1 MKDKIILYLG
11 GGAMCGIFGGGVVTA
26 LQEMNFYDKIE
37 AIYAESA
44 GVMNGAAF
52 LSKRT
57 KLGSK
62 IYLNELCH
70 DFILNS
76 NFLITIFQRFWHRF
90 IHEIP
95 KKKIRN
101 VVNID
106 YLFKVI
112 KKKKLIDLKKIKQQP
127 INFYVK
133 LLNVNNGDV
142 DYLDAKKYDTLKV
155 LKAAVS
161 IAPYYFGAQEING
174 KKYIDAGI
182 KIPIGIQYILAKHP
196 NHKIVVVLNLKLKR
210 KFKYYLIN
218 FLEGIIA
225 TAMYKAPPLF
235 RCAMRREN
243 SVRRGIKLAQ
253 NNKRVLLIH
262 LPANNPTMPW
272 TTDYEKLKKTY
283 EMGKRAAKKII
294 KFAK

>member
-11 GGAMCGIFGGGVVTA
+11 GGAMCGIFGGGVMTT
-26 LQEMNFYDKIE
+26 LQEVNFYDKIE
-37 AIYAESA
+37 AIYTESA
-44 GVMNGAAF
+44 GVMNGAVF
-52 LSKRT
+52 LSKKT

-62 IYLNELCH
+62 IYLNELRH

-90 IHEIP
+90 IHKIP

-127 INFYVK
+127 INFYAK
-133 LLNVNNGDV
+133 LLNVNNSDI

-161 IAPYYFGAQEING
+161 IAPYYFGAQKING
-174 KKYIDAGI
+174 KEYIDAGI
-182 KIPIGIQYILAKHP
+182 KTPIGIQYILAKYP
-196 NHKIVVVLNLKLKR
+196 NHKIVAILNLRLKR
-210 KFKYYLIN
+210 KFKYYIKN
-218 FLEGIIA
+218 FLEGIVA
-225 TAMYKAPPLF
+225 TMMYKAPPLF
-235 RCAMRREN
+235 RCAMRREG
-243 SVRRGIKLAQ
+243 SIRKGIKIAR

-262 LPANNPTMPW
+262 PPQNSSTRPW
-272 TTDYEKLKKTY
+272 TTDYEKLKTTF